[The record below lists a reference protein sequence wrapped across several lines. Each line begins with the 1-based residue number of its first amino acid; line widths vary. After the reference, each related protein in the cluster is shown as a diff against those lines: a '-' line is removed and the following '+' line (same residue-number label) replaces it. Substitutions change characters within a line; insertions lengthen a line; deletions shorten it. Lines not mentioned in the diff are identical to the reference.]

1 MQETLEKKTKTGEI
15 HNYSF
20 DADIFRRT
28 FNAYVGKYETFCIIL
43 TLVIGSPFIAY
54 GIAWYL
60 EQAKVDITGFLNVWH
75 TLGLSHLSY
84 ELISSGMISF
94 GYLSCGIISIGLWGS
109 CGVISFG
116 YLSCGVISISLWGS
130 CGIISIGGM
139 SSAGIIALSSGY
151 TCGLIA
157 IATGYKKPFE
167 RNQYLNGK
175 AAGFIAIGRH
185 ARGVYALSYGEKSEG
200 TYQLSPKRQ
209 DPEAVA
215 LFTQRFRK
223 FKNAFVEPIQ
233 S

>member
-1 MQETLEKKTKTGEI
+1 MNEP
-15 HNYSF
+15 F
-20 DADIFRRT
+20 DANIFRDT
-28 FNAYVGKYETFCIIL
+28 FNRYVGKYETFCIIL
-43 TLVIGSPFIAY
+43 TLVISSPFIAY

-60 EQAKVDITGFLNVWH
+60 EQAKVDIKGFLNVWH

-94 GYLSCGIISIGLWGS
+94 GNLSCGVISIGLCGSCGIISIGLWGS
-109 CGVISFG
+109 CGVISIG
-116 YLSCGVISISLWGS
+116 LWGS

-157 IATGYKKPFE
+157 IATGNKKPFE
-167 RNQYLNGK
+167 KNQYINGK
-175 AAGFIAIGRH
+175 AFGFIAIGRH
-185 ARGVYALSYGEKSEG
+185 ARGVYTLSYHDDSEG

-215 LFTQRFRK
+215 LFTQGFRK
-223 FKNAFVEPIQ
+223 FKGAFALP